1 MKGSKVPKYFAR
13 AHIIYL
19 LIICVVNVLDIY
31 FRITKNEETFMLI
44 NHAQVLSLLI
54 ILPVMFVAT
63 IVILLIYRKNKQ
75 RYNLQNLVTLA
86 LSLTF
91 NLFTW
96 FFTCCL
102 FAPKF

>member
-1 MKGSKVPKYFAR
+1 MKEPKAPKYFAR

-19 LIICVVNVLDIY
+19 LTICVVNVLDI
-31 FRITKNEETFMLI
+31 FRITKSEETFMLI